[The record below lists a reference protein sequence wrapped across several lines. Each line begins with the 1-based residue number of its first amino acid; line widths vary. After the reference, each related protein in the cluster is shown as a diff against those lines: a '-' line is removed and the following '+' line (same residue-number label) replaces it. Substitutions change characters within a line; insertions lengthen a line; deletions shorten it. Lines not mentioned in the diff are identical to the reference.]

1 MHETFLLV
9 CHVAISGMS
18 ILKNLVESFNLLKE
32 KVSRRDIDKFEEYIL
47 GESLKMKKAMSREHM
62 LSEGVSEAH
71 VDCVIEEVR
80 IFIPRVKITDEI
92 RSQCGYE
99 NMALADLLW
108 CEYCRIN
115 DKNKFAEYE
124 NDLKKGLFVVAK
136 AWNEPSEESI
146 KSCIE
151 FLQRIDSKS
160 SSILLNVKE
169 VKNDT
174 EDINRTVK
182 STEKKV
188 EEQNN
193 VIEKMS
199 CTTENTNDM
208 VWEIHQLFLGKS
220 GEKQIAGGQEGYN
233 PERMEDA
240 PEDATTPDG
249 LRQEAADTEESLP
262 DEITICLAAVLD
274 EFQEDIDSLQ
284 EFIEEQNRSQ
294 NNVRL
299 KLQCCDGKI
308 PQDIVKSKYCYI
320 LVGNVMEQWMQETY
334 ELAYRLYSEAASDT
348 ECVQLHMCFR
358 TTFAGE
364 ALQTDES
371 DIEEWKNRYWKDFHR
386 IPLAFQDMN
395 RIKLDMLL
403 NLRTKAPDVV
413 FSTKSIIQFR
423 NHPELEK
430 AYKER
435 DELQRQYEKNYDTD
449 YQGAEEKDKIE
460 KQEKELRDKNDRIEE
475 TEKDIWNHLELLTEK
490 VQDKST
496 MDVREAEAIEDVIEY
511 GDYRKAEE
519 TLRSREWAE
528 EIAAVEQSMREKKEV
543 LKKFIS
549 SQRTLISN
557 LKTKGTGDEIIAQIV
572 EIYERITELSK
583 EWHIEYIA
591 VYEFAEFCLNCRK
604 FKEGIRV
611 AEELKCLYE
620 QSDCT
625 SAEEQVRMLKLLGDL
640 YYNDTGYEKGK
651 KYYKEAFDL
660 LRQGNSDNFEL
671 RAMIYNDL
679 SQLFWK
685 TKEYEQAEKGLDIN
699 IASLSRVVE
708 SNPEVYEPILAT
720 AYNYRAL
727 VANRR
732 NQLDK
737 AIECHKEVLKIRK
750 RLAGKSSSYNYRPL
764 MNLTNTY
771 NNIGVVY
778 KKKEDYQEAE
788 KYYTEA
794 IKLRYKYAERN
805 PSVFLR
811 SLALVYNNYATMLN
825 VRGDNEKAQEICKEA
840 YRIRRELADKDESY
854 KVMLAS
860 TSHEYGIIL
869 TDAGEDMYPQALNYF
884 EEAVKIRESL
894 AKEDKQ
900 TYGLDLAETNSRYG
914 KLLAQMGD
922 FPFDEEYYRRAEENM
937 QAACDFCDKYSK
949 QNRDFDTDKTTE
961 IYHSFA
967 LLLDKRLKKY
977 SDAEIYYKKA
987 LEGYRYLTE
996 QCREVFEPKLKKA
1009 EAELAELQERI

>member
-1 MHETFLLV
+1 MYELFLMIGCIAINGIPYVKNLLETF
-9 CHVAISGMS
+9 S
-18 ILKNLVESFNLLKE
+18 LLKD
-32 KVSRRDIDKFEEYIL
+32 KVSKQDIVKFEEYIT
-47 GESLKMKKAMSREHM
+47 GESHNMKKALSREHM
-62 LSEGVSEAH
+62 LSEGVSEVY

-160 SSILLNVKE
+160 SSTLLTVKE

-199 CTTENTNDM
+199 CTTENTKDM

-220 GEKQIAGGQEGYN
+220 GEEQIVRGQEGYN

-240 PEDATTPDG
+240 PEDAITPDES
-249 LRQEAADTEESLP
+249 RQEAVDSEENLP

-299 KLQCCDGKI
+299 KLQCCNGKV
-308 PQDIVKSKYCYI
+308 PQDIAKSKYCYI

-334 ELAYRLYSEAASDT
+334 ELTYRLYSNAVSDA

-358 TTFAGE
+358 TIFAGE
-364 ALQTDES
+364 PLQTDENG
-371 DIEEWKNRYWKDFHR
+371 IEEWKNRYRKDFNR
-386 IPLAFQDMN
+386 IPLAFQDIN

-423 NHPELEK
+423 NHLELKK
-430 AYKER
+430 ACKER
-435 DELQRQYEKNYDTD
+435 DELQRQYEKNYGTD
-449 YQGAEEKDKIE
+449 YQGTEEKDKID
-460 KQEKELRDKNDRIEE
+460 KQEKELKDKNDRIEE

-490 VQDKST
+490 VQNKST
-496 MDVREAEAIEDVIEY
+496 MDLREAEAIEDVFEY

-519 TLRSREWAE
+519 MLRSREWAE
-528 EIAAVEQSMREKKEV
+528 EIAAIEQSMREKKEV
-543 LKKFIS
+543 LKQFIS

-557 LKTKGTGDEIIAQIV
+557 LKTKGTSDEIIKQIV

-583 EWHIEYIA
+583 EWNIEYIA

-604 FKEGIRV
+604 YKEGIRV

-620 QSDCT
+620 RSDYT
-625 SAEEQVRMLKLLGDL
+625 SAEEQARMLKLLGDL
-640 YYNDTGYEKGK
+640 YYNNNDYKKGE

-660 LRQGNSDNFEL
+660 LRQGNSDNLEL

-679 SQLFWK
+679 SQLFWR
-685 TKEYEQAEKGLDIN
+685 TKQYEQAEKGLDIN

-720 AYNYRAL
+720 SYNYRAL
-727 VANRR
+727 LANRR

-778 KKKEDYQEAE
+778 KKKGDYQEAE

-840 YRIRRELADKDESY
+840 YCIRRELADKDESY
-854 KVMLAS
+854 KAMLAS

-900 TYGLDLAETNSRYG
+900 TYGLDLAETNSHYG

-922 FPFDEEYYRRAEENM
+922 FPFDEEYYRKAEEKM
-937 QAACDFCDKYSK
+937 KAACDFCDQYSQK
-949 QNRDFDTDKTTE
+949 NKDFDTDKTTE

-977 SDAEIYYKKA
+977 SDAEKYYNKA
-987 LEGYRYLTE
+987 IDGGRYLTK
-996 QCREVFEPKLKKA
+996 QCREVFEPKLKEV